1 MYMYRTVQLGKIEL
15 KVCSVLEMNRSIQW
29 IDIFRQKGIEIVPNL
44 INSELFIK
52 DKGKYKLLP

>member
-1 MYMYRTVQLGKIEL
+1 MYMYRTVQLGKFEL

-44 INSELFIK
+44 LNSELFIK